1 MRIVLLFLLFI
12 LFQQNIKSTG
22 PYIFGLRSH
31 YGFIIPHSASI
42 RQISD
47 VNPWGVGIDG
57 SKLFTGN
64 KAWNYCFC
72 YPRIGM
78 SINYFNFNNPS
89 VIGQGLIS
97 ALYVEPFL
105 SYHRKILFSYRF
117 GLGLVYLD
125 KPYNPLTN
133 PENLFYSTR
142 VSFTVY
148 LKASVHYRFNEQ
160 YTLRLSGNY
169 NHISNGGIKLP
180 NKGIN
185 YPTISMAIDYHFQ
198 PPEIP
203 KREKSKKALYKDK
216 WWWNTSLFFTLKN
229 KSRIDAENDIYP
241 VYGAALFYNYL
252 FARKNAVF
260 SGVEFESNHALRKRF
275 REKSIN
281 TDHRKGA
288 IVLGHKVLI
297 GRFSFNQY
305 LGFYIYSPCEPLHI
319 IYQRYELTF
328 NITNKIYTGINLK
341 AHWESADFLD
351 ARLGIKL

>member
-1 MRIVLLFLLFI
+1 MRILLLISLFLLI
-12 LFQQNIKSTG
+12 QHISKCND
-22 PYIFGLRSH
+22 PYILGIRSH

-47 VNPWGVGIDG
+47 VNPWGIGIDG
-57 SKLFTGN
+57 SKLFTGE
-64 KAWNYCFC
+64 KAWDYCFC

-105 SYHRKILFSYRF
+105 SYHRKMLFSYRF
-117 GLGLVYLD
+117 GLGLVYLN
-125 KPYNPLTN
+125 KPYDPVTN
-133 PENLFYSTR
+133 PQNLFYSTHL
-142 VSFTVY
+142 SFTVY
-148 LKASVHYRFNEQ
+148 LKATVHYRVNDQ

-185 YPTISMAIDYHFQ
+185 YPTISMGVDYHFHI
-198 PPEIP
+198 PEIK
-203 KREKSKKALYKDK
+203 KREKTKKALYEDT
-216 WWWNTSLFFTLKN
+216 WWWNTTLFFTLKN
-229 KSRIDAENDIYP
+229 KSRIDTEDDIYP
-241 VYGAALFYNYL
+241 VYGAAVTYNYL

-260 SGVEFESNHALRKRF
+260 TGVEFESNRALRKKL
-275 REKSIN
+275 REKDIN

-288 IVLGHKVLI
+288 LLVGHQLLV

-305 LGFYIYSPCEPLHI
+305 FGFYFYSPHKPLHV

-328 NITNKIYTGINLK
+328 NITDKVFTGINLK

-351 ARLGIKL
+351 VRFGIKL